1 MIPNRR
7 MDHGFSLIEAIV
19 ASAVMLIGL
28 LGLAGLQVVGMRANN
43 LGKRMAQASL
53 LAQDLAQNMQLW
65 QYTDARLS
73 PQGGASPAH
82 AGLYSDTNHAD
93 IAKFWD
99 LRNTAALT
107 SNVDGSSVTFD
118 FTDGAA
124 GGALVNQLNANY
136 GGVLSPVDTTLPS
149 GEQTIFQRYWNVFLV
164 DLSASG
170 QAQGKLVQV
179 IVRWRETNTA
189 PDRTG
194 GATAYYRQVS
204 TSFYKYDPTGFNL

>member
-7 MDHGFSLIEAIV
+7 MDRGFSLIEAMV
-19 ASAVMLIGL
+19 ASVVMLIGL
-28 LGLAGLQVVGMRANN
+28 LGLAGLQVIGMRANN

-53 LAQDLAQNMQLW
+53 LAQDLAQNMQIW
-65 QYTDARLS
+65 QYADARLS

-82 AGLYSDTNHAD
+82 LGFYSDTNHAD

-107 SNVDGSSVTFD
+107 SNADGSSVTFD

-124 GGALVNQLNANY
+124 GAAAVNQLNANY

-164 DLSASG
+164 DLNGSG

-179 IVRWRETNTA
+179 MVRWKEPNF
-189 PDRTG
+189 G
-194 GATAYYRQVS
+194 YRQVN